1 MITVAKKKSGKG
13 FILIGITGSIA
24 AYRACEIIA
33 SLRKAGYCLQALMT
47 KEASH
52 FVTPLTLQT
61 LTENEVVQDMFQ
73 PPAEWDPL
81 HTSLADKA
89 DLILIAPATANI
101 IGKLASG
108 IVDDIITCTVFAT
121 KAPVL
126 LAPAMNDNMYKNKIT
141 QANIRKLKEAGY
153 KFVGPIKGH
162 LACGRAGEGHIAD
175 TAAIVKAARQ
185 LIT

>member
-1 MITVAKKKSGKG
+1 MAVSGRGAKKKLV
-13 FILIGITGSIA
+13 LIGITGSIA
-24 AYRACEIIA
+24 AYRACDIITT
-33 SLRKAGYCLQALMT
+33 LRKAGYGLQAVMT
-47 KEASH
+47 REAGH
-52 FVTPLTLQT
+52 FITPLTIQT

-73 PPAEWDPL
+73 PPAGWDPL

-108 IVDDIITCTVFAT
+108 ITDDILACTVFAA

-126 LAPAMNDNMYKNKIT
+126 LAPAMNDNMYRNKIT
-141 QANIRKLKEAGY
+141 QANITKLKGAGY

-175 TAAIVKAARQ
+175 TTEIVKAVGQ
-185 LIT
+185 LIK